1 MASET
6 GGHRRGH
13 AQCLA
18 NPDVQ
23 AETGASWSRGLG
35 EPSQA
40 GVGVTAFKGGLLIW
54 VVSSQGSSW
63 GFGDNHSDDLPSW
76 QSYNGQDAH
85 EKEQRKPPGDTTSMP
100 RHPPSRRLYSQ
111 LLDTSVSRTHAG
123 GGIKAGPSQV
133 N

>member
-1 MASET
+1 MALET

-40 GVGVTAFKGGLLIW
+40 GVGVTAFKGSLLIW
-54 VVSSQGSSW
+54 VVSSQRVQLGVRE
-63 GFGDNHSDDLPSW
+63 
-76 QSYNGQDAH
+76 AV
-85 EKEQRKPPGDTTSMP
+85 PGTDE
-100 RHPPSRRLYSQ
+100 
-111 LLDTSVSRTHAG
+111 V
-123 GGIKAGPSQV
+123 
-133 N
+133 

>member
-23 AETGASWSRGLG
+23 AETGTSWSRGLG
-35 EPSQA
+35 EPSQT

-63 GFGDNHSDDLPSW
+63 GFGEQFL
-76 QSYNGQDAH
+76 GQMRS
-85 EKEQRKPPGDTTSMP
+85 E
-100 RHPPSRRLYSQ
+100 RL
-111 LLDTSVSRTHAG
+111 
-123 GGIKAGPSQV
+123 
-133 N
+133 